1 MKETHD
7 ILWPQVRE
15 VKTGS
20 KKWKDRQFYIA
31 WRWTSKKAAYFE
43 GALDTAAD
51 MLHIK
56 QMIKEGD
63 LTSIWDWD
71 EITMP
76 QQGSEFSILDN
87 HEELVRWWS
96 YKTSI
101 KVHKIFVSIVRRQPQ
116 FKKNFELPLLGYIEH
131 SNIPRLYE
139 TNKNIRKEEDDA
151 SVRAERK
158 SVERNKRKS
167 QTEEKKR
174 EEIIKEGNKAQP
186 NMKNIDKPGRKVPA
200 IIEQI
205 GESVDTLEKNGKN
218 RSKASIK
225 EMKEEI
231 RRKERMD
238 TEEEKRISEMKILAK
253 LNYSKEMSP
262 ETRVAIKEAKEYM
275 EKYKAKEK
283 DKERYMYE
291 EDRMN
296 MKSEL
301 FSEKPRKGQKK

>member
-1 MKETHD
+1 
-7 ILWPQVRE
+7 
-15 VKTGS
+15 
-20 KKWKDRQFYIA
+20 
-31 WRWTSKKAAYFE
+31 
-43 GALDTAAD
+43 

-101 KVHKIFVSIVRRQPQ
+101 KFHKIFVSIVRRQPQ